1 MKRFCSCGNR
11 INPDDE
17 GICDDCLEA
26 LCGDAEMV
34 DYYDNLLANERED
47 GDDE

>member
-1 MKRFCSCGNR
+1 MKRYCSCGNR

-26 LCGDAEMV
+26 LWGVAEDF
-34 DYYDNLLANERED
+34 DYYDNLLAEWED
-47 GDDE
+47 EDDE